1 MKRHDR
7 SLYPVRQSHESFI
20 NEEAHMGALR
30 GMHRVAV
37 AGLGAIALLAF
48 MALAGCANQ
57 ESPVQSMG
65 DVGASDFMAESSM
78 SFDGNTKSA
87 TVVIRTA
94 SISLL
99 TDNASERV
107 EQIRDLTTS
116 FGGSVIQEDLRTSE
130 NAEYASM
137 TVKVPNSDLENF
149 IESAKQL
156 GTWTNF
162 SISES
167 DVTMAVTDLDARIE
181 ALNTSIEKLMEL
193 QRQAASV
200 ADLVAVE
207 SELASRTAERD
218 SLVAQRAQ
226 LQDQV
231 DMSVVYFDIAP
242 ESATASSTP
251 DFLGG
256 IASGWQALVNLAAG
270 TVTFI
275 GFLIPLTI
283 ALSVGIVIVWLL
295 VRLIKRAR
303 QRQ

>member
-1 MKRHDR
+1 
-7 SLYPVRQSHESFI
+7 
-20 NEEAHMGALR
+20 MGALR

-37 AGLGAIALLAF
+37 AGLGAMALLAF

-283 ALSVGIVIVWLL
+283 ALSVGIVIVGLL